1 MSSTHF
7 LNLATINEKRKRPC
21 NLLNNIK
28 YMSCMLRN
36 CILKWTEH

>member
-1 MSSTHF
+1 MSSIYF
-7 LNLATINEKRKRPC
+7 FNLVIINEKRKRSC

-36 CILKWTEH
+36 CILKWIEY